1 MRKGETRVFAPYPA
15 AAMAT
20 ANGNESK
27 AGASGTGGS
36 LGDLVKFDKSKM
48 KQKIRVRKVSDEN
61 ARPDVCAG
69 NVQPQSWTGTT
80 PPRRA
85 HGTDLALPPR
95 PPLPSPM

>member
-1 MRKGETRVFAPYPA
+1 
-15 AAMAT
+15 MAT

-61 ARPDVCAG
+61 ARADVCAG
-69 NVQPQSWTGTT
+69 KVQPQS
-80 PPRRA
+80 RRA
-85 HGTDLALPPR
+85 HGTDLALPPH

>member
-1 MRKGETRVFAPYPA
+1 
-15 AAMAT
+15 MAT

-61 ARPDVCAG
+61 ARADVCAG
-69 NVQPQSWTGTT
+69 KVQPQSWTGTT

-95 PPLPSPM
+95 PPLPSPI